1 MELFSDDFNN
11 SCNFK
16 QFSSKVKRDS
26 VFKELDFNS
35 IHSSLSGP
43 EGAQ

>member
-16 QFSSKVKRDS
+16 QFSSKV
-26 VFKELDFNS
+26 NS

-43 EGAQ
+43 ESDQ

>member
-16 QFSSKVKRDS
+16 QFSSKVNRDS

-35 IHSSLSGP
+35 ISFISFRS
-43 EGAQ
+43 